1 MSINIHQLVRP
12 NIQKMKPYASARDE
26 FKGAASVFLDANE
39 NPFPNDGLN
48 RYPDPVATAVRKAI
62 AQQKNIPAENIFLGN
77 GSDEVIDVLI
87 RIFCE
92 PRIDNIITL
101 PPTYGMYEVSAN
113 TADVEVRKVV
123 LTPDFQPKVADILRG
138 SDVHSKILF
147 LCSPNNPTGN
157 SFKPALILELLA
169 KFQGILVIDEAY
181 IDFSEQPSCT
191 QWLSDFPNL
200 VVMQTFSKAW
210 GLAAIRL
217 GMAFGSAEII
227 GLMNKVKPPY
237 NVNELTQRT
246 ALKALKNAEKTAVAI
261 AEILSEREKL
271 ADILRGLDFVKKVHP
286 SDANFLLVEVLQPND
301 LYNWLAM
308 NGVVVRNRNN
318 VVLCEGCLRIT
329 VGTAA
334 ENKTLVKA
342 MKEARMYA

>member
-1 MSINIHQLVRP
+1 MTIHQLVRP
-12 NIQKMKPYASARDE
+12 NILKMKPYSSARDE
-26 FKGAASVFLDANE
+26 FKGTAHVFLDANE

-48 RYPDPVATAVRKAI
+48 RYPDPVATAVRMAL
-62 AQQKNIPAENIFLGN
+62 AQQKGVPAENIFLGN

-92 PRIDNIITL
+92 PRVDNIITL

-113 TADVEVRKVV
+113 TADVEVRKMV
-123 LTPDFQPKVADILRG
+123 LTPDFQPKVDDILRG
-138 SDVHSKILF
+138 SDAHSKILF

-157 SFKPALILELLA
+157 SFKKELILELLA
-169 KFQGILVIDEAY
+169 KFNGIIAIDEAY
-181 IDFSEQPSCT
+181 IDFSDQASCKR
-191 QWLSDFPNL
+191 WLTYFPNL
-200 VVMQTFSKAW
+200 VIMQTFSKAW

-217 GMAFGSAEII
+217 GMAFASTEII
-227 GLMNKVKPPY
+227 ELMNKVKPPY

-246 ALKALKNAEKTAVAI
+246 ALDALANADKTAATI
-261 AEILSEREKL
+261 ANILSEREKL
-271 ADILRGLDFVKKVHP
+271 AVILRGLSFVKNVYP
-286 SDANFLLVEVLQPND
+286 TDANFLLVKVSQPNE

-329 VGTAA
+329 VGTAM
-334 ENKTLVKA
+334 ENEVLIEA
-342 MKEARMYA
+342 MKAAHSYA

>member
-1 MSINIHQLVRP
+1 MTINQLVRP
-12 NIQKMKPYASARDE
+12 NILKMKPYSSARDE

-48 RYPDPVATAVRKAI
+48 RYPDPVATAVRVALSK
-62 AQQKNIPAENIFLGN
+62 QKDVPAENIFLGS

-87 RIFCE
+87 RVFCE
-92 PRIDNIITL
+92 PRIDNIMTL

-113 TADVEVRKVV
+113 TADVEVRKVN
-123 LTPDFQPKVADILRG
+123 LTTDFQPKVADILRG
-138 SDVHSKILF
+138 CDERTKILF

-157 SFKPALILELLA
+157 SFKKELILELLA
-169 KFQGILVIDEAY
+169 KFDGIIAIDEAY
-181 IDFSEQPSCT
+181 IDFSEQASFKR
-191 QWLSDFPNL
+191 LLIYFPNL
-200 VVMQTFSKAW
+200 VIMQTFSKAW

-217 GMAFGSAEII
+217 GMAFASTEII

-246 ALKALKNAEKTAVAI
+246 ALNALQNAEKTAATI
-261 AEILSEREKL
+261 AEILTEREKL
-271 ADILRGLDFVKKVHP
+271 ADILRGLDFVETVYP
-286 SDANFLLVEVLQPND
+286 TDANFLLIKVLQPNE

-318 VVLCEGCLRIT
+318 VVLCEGCLRVT
-329 VGTAA
+329 VGTAK
-334 ENKTLVKA
+334 ENAALGKA
-342 MKEARMYA
+342 MKEARLYA

>member
-1 MSINIHQLVRP
+1 MTINQLVRP
-12 NIQKMKPYASARDE
+12 NILKMKPYSSARNE

-48 RYPDPVATAVRKAI
+48 RYPDPVATVVREALAK
-62 AQQKNIPAENIFLGN
+62 QKDMPAENIFLGN

-87 RIFCE
+87 RVFCE

-113 TADVEVRKVV
+113 TADVEVRKIV
-123 LTPDFQPKVADILRG
+123 LTPDFQPNVADILRG
-138 SDVHSKILF
+138 TDAHSKILF

-157 SFKPALILELLA
+157 SFKKELILELLA
-169 KFQGILVIDEAY
+169 KFNGIIAIDEAY
-181 IDFSEQPSCT
+181 IDFSHQPSCKR
-191 QWLSDFPNL
+191 WLTYFPNL
-200 VVMQTFSKAW
+200 VIMQTFSKAW

-217 GMAFGSAEII
+217 GMAFASTEII

-237 NVNELTQRT
+237 NVNELTQRMALT
-246 ALKALKNAEKTAVAI
+246 ALQNADKTKATIV
-261 AEILSEREKL
+261 EILSEREKL
-271 ADILRGLDFVKKVHP
+271 AGILRGLEFVKEVYP
-286 SDANFLLVEVLQPND
+286 TDANFLLVKVLQPNE

-329 VGTAA
+329 VGTAE
-334 ENKTLVKA
+334 ENATLIKA
-342 MKEARMYA
+342 MKEAHLYA

>member
-1 MSINIHQLVRP
+1 MTINQLVRP
-12 NIQKMKPYASARDE
+12 NILKMKPYSSARDE

-48 RYPDPVATAVRKAI
+48 RYPDPVATVVREALAK
-62 AQQKNIPAENIFLGN
+62 QKDMPAENIFLGN

-87 RIFCE
+87 RVFCE

-113 TADVEVRKVV
+113 TADVEVRKIV
-123 LTPDFQPKVADILRG
+123 LTPDFQPNVADILRG
-138 SDVHSKILF
+138 TDAHSKILF

-157 SFKPALILELLA
+157 SFKKELILELLA
-169 KFQGILVIDEAY
+169 KFNGIIAIDEAY
-181 IDFSEQPSCT
+181 IDFSHQPSCKR
-191 QWLSDFPNL
+191 WLTYFPNL
-200 VVMQTFSKAW
+200 VIMQTFSKAW

-217 GMAFGSAEII
+217 GMAFASTEII

-237 NVNELTQRT
+237 NVNELTQRMALT
-246 ALKALKNAEKTAVAI
+246 ALQNADKTKATIV
-261 AEILSEREKL
+261 EILSEREKL
-271 ADILRGLDFVKKVHP
+271 AGILRGLEFVKEVYP
-286 SDANFLLVEVLQPND
+286 TDANFLLVKVLQPNE

-329 VGTAA
+329 VGTAE
-334 ENKTLVKA
+334 ENATLIKA
-342 MKEARMYA
+342 MKEAHLYA

>member
-1 MSINIHQLVRP
+1 MTINQLVRP
-12 NIQKMKPYASARDE
+12 NILRMKPYSSARDE

-48 RYPDPVATAVRKAI
+48 RYPDPVATAVRNELAR
-62 AQQKNIPAENIFLGN
+62 QKDVPAENIFLGN

-87 RIFCE
+87 RVFCE

-113 TADVEVRKVV
+113 TADVEVRKIV
-123 LTPDFQPKVADILRG
+123 LTPDFQPNVADILRG
-138 SDVHSKILF
+138 TDAHSKILF

-157 SFKPALILELLA
+157 SFKKEFILELLA
-169 KFQGILVIDEAY
+169 KFDGIIVIDEAY
-181 IDFSEQPSCT
+181 IDFSDAPSYKR
-191 QWLSDFPNL
+191 WLTYFPNL
-200 VVMQTFSKAW
+200 VIMQTFSKAW

-217 GMAFGSAEII
+217 GMAFASTEII

-246 ALKALKNAEKTAVAI
+246 ALNALHNADKTKAAI

-271 ADILRGLDFVKKVHP
+271 AAILRGLPFVKNVYP
-286 SDANFLLVEVLQPND
+286 TDANFLLIKVVQPNE

-329 VGTAA
+329 VGTAE
-334 ENKTLVKA
+334 ENAALVKA
-342 MKEARMYA
+342 METAQRYV